1 MPQIPRRRAARRK
14 RPTISSPRGT
24 RSTISTSRSARFRRS
39 SNSFWWTV
47 SCQKLKKRKAI
58 APHQPA
64 QDRLGGFCL
73 TGGPGRGKMLKTLIG
88 CENFISRGTGR
99 VPSAEPDREGRPPT
113 ASRPT
118 GSDGKV
124 RPGARGMQMPS
135 GLAPL
140 PAFLSEKQEWNRGRV
155 SPLDP
160 VWVEGLFLCPGSER
174 FQPSGGSI
182 AYCDVL

>member
-1 MPQIPRRRAARRK
+1 MKGKKVLPAMLLADSCTKNKGGNETVPFAPARSH
-14 RPTISSPRGT
+14 P
-24 RSTISTSRSARFRRS
+24 
-39 SNSFWWTV
+39 
-47 SCQKLKKRKAI
+47 
-58 APHQPA
+58 
-64 QDRLGGFCL
+64 GGFCL
-73 TGGPGRGKMLKTLIG
+73 TGGPGRGKMLKTSTG

-99 VPSAEPDREGRPPT
+99 VPPAEPDREGRPPT

-118 GSDGKV
+118 GSDGNV

-174 FQPSGGSI
+174 FQPARGSI
-182 AYCDVL
+182 AYCDVFQFIVR

>member
-1 MPQIPRRRAARRK
+1 MLSPTTLGSTMGRRQRDERQK
-14 RPTISSPRGT
+14 SPSGDASGRQMHKNKGGNET
-24 RSTISTSRSARFRRS
+24 VPSTPARFH
-39 SNSFWWTV
+39 
-47 SCQKLKKRKAI
+47 
-58 APHQPA
+58 P
-64 QDRLGGFCL
+64 GGFCL
-73 TGGPGRGKMLKTLIG
+73 TGGPGRGKMLPTSIV

-99 VPSAEPDREGRPPT
+99 VPPAEPDREGRPPT

-140 PAFLSEKQEWNRGRV
+140 PACLSEKQEWNRGRV

-160 VWVEGLFLCPGSER
+160 VWVEGLFLCPPRGR
-174 FQPSGGSI
+174 FQPAGGSI